1 MLLAE
6 NYFLISLFGI
16 SIQDFEKN
24 HIHFNEKCFSIIV
37 ILERYFYMQIF
48 PNKERKTDNIISK

>member
-1 MLLAE
+1 MMLLAE

-48 PNKERKTDNIISK
+48 SQQRKENR